1 MGVAAAVTALRA
13 HASVSRVAFAACGRL
28 ASICAEEQNCQAAAD
43 AGTIEAIVAA
53 MQAHPQHAGVQQFG
67 CCAMGNVCYGSD
79 VAAPARRQRAV
90 IAGAPEAA
98 AGAMQAHPGDAA
110 VQRHGQR
117 VRDLFA

>member
-1 MGVAAAVTALRA
+1 ME
-13 HASVSRVAFAACGRL
+13 L
-28 ASICAEEQNCQAAAD
+28 A
-43 AGTIEAIVAA
+43 VAA
-53 MQAHPQHAGVQQFG
+53 MQAHPQVAVVQQSG
-67 CCAMGNVCYGSD
+67 CGALSIVCSGSD
-79 VAAPARRQRAV
+79 VAARARRQRAV